1 MDHSRRS
8 IAVLLTA
15 AAGASGQSPAQASL
29 RSEVYPFESLPVRG
43 TGNPSR
49 SRAVL
54 RGKNR
59 KGMTVEAHHTELAP
73 GSAPHPPHQHVHEE
87 MIVVREGL
95 MEVTITGKAV
105 KLGPGG
111 IAYIASNEEHGWRNI
126 GDTQAHY
133 LVITLG
139 MGDGA

>member
-1 MDHSRRS
+1 MDHSRRGMT
-8 IAVLLTA
+8 VLLA
-15 AAGASGQSPAQASL
+15 AATGALGQTPTAPAL
-29 RSEVYPFESLPVRG
+29 RSEIYPFESLPVRG
-43 TGNPSR
+43 TGPSR

-73 GSAPHPPHQHVHEE
+73 GSAPHPPHHHVHEE
-87 MIVVREGL
+87 IIAVREGL
-95 MEVTITGKAV
+95 VEVTITGKAV

-111 IAYIASNEEHGWRNI
+111 IAYIASNEEHGWRNV

>member
-8 IAVLLTA
+8 ISLLLATGAGVL
-15 AAGASGQSPAQASL
+15 GQTPAASL
-29 RSEVYPFESLPVRG
+29 RSEFYPFESLPVRG
-43 TGNPSR
+43 NGPSR

-59 KGMTVEAHHTELAP
+59 KGMTVEVHHTELAP
-73 GSAPHPPHQHVHEE
+73 GSAPHAPHHHVHEE
-87 MIVVREGL
+87 IIAVREGL
-95 MEVTITGKAV
+95 MEVTIAHKTV

-111 IAYIASNEEHGWRNI
+111 MAYVASNEEHGWKNA

-133 LVITLG
+133 VIITLG

>member
-1 MDHSRRS
+1 MHPSRRRL
-8 IAVLLTA
+8 ALLL
-15 AAGASGQSPAQASL
+15 AGAASAPGQAPAPAAL
-29 RSEVYPFESLPVRG
+29 RSEFYPFEDLPVRG
-43 TGNPSR
+43 AGNSR

-59 KGMTVEAHHTELAP
+59 KGTTVEAHHTELAA
-73 GSAPHPPHQHVHEE
+73 GSAPHPPHHHVHEE
-87 MIVVREGL
+87 IIVVREGL
-95 MEVTITGKAV
+95 MEVTIADKAV

-111 IAYIASNEEHGWRNI
+111 IAYVASNEEHGWRNV
-126 GDTQAHY
+126 GDKQAHY

>member
-1 MDHSRRS
+1 M
-8 IAVLLTA
+8 AVLLA
-15 AAGASGQSPAQASL
+15 SVAGAVAQAPPAATL
-29 RSEVYPFESLPVRG
+29 RSEFYPFDSLPVRG
-43 TGNPSR
+43 SGTSR

-73 GSAPHPPHQHVHEE
+73 GSAPHPPHRHVHEE

-95 MEVTITGKAV
+95 MEVTIAGKSM

-111 IAYIASNEEHGWRNI
+111 VAYIASNEEHGWRNA

>member
-1 MDHSRRS
+1 M
-8 IAVLLTA
+8 LLATA
-15 AAGASGQSPAQASL
+15 ACGLCQAPAGAALPSGFF
-29 RSEVYPFESLPVRG
+29 PFELLPVRG
-43 TGNPSR
+43 TGASR

-59 KGMTVEAHHTELAP
+59 KGMTVEAHHTELAA
-73 GSAPHPPHQHVHEE
+73 GSAPHPPHRHIHEE
-87 MIVVREGL
+87 LIVVREGL
-95 MEVTITGKAV
+95 MEVTIAGKSA

-111 IAYIASNEEHGWRNI
+111 VAYVASNEEHGWLNV

>member
-1 MDHSRRS
+1 MNHSRRS
-8 IAVLLTA
+8 LTLFLAA
-15 AAGASGQSPAQASL
+15 AAGASAQTPAPSALPSQF
-29 RSEVYPFESLPVRG
+29 YPFESLPVRG
-43 TGNPSR
+43 TGPSR

-73 GSAPHPPHQHVHEE
+73 GSAPHPPHRHVHEE
-87 MIVVREGL
+87 IISVREGL
-95 MEVTITGKAV
+95 MEVTISGKSV

-111 IAYIASNEEHGWRNI
+111 LAYIASNEEHGWRNV
-126 GDTQAHY
+126 GETQAHY

>member
-8 IAVLLTA
+8 IAVLLANVASALGQTPA
-15 AAGASGQSPAQASL
+15 AANL
-29 RSEVYPFESLPVRG
+29 RSEFYPFESLSVRG
-43 TGNPSR
+43 TGPSR

-59 KGMTVEAHHTELAP
+59 KGMTIEVHHTELAP
-73 GSAPHPPHQHVHEE
+73 DAAPHPPHHHVHEE
-87 MIVVREGL
+87 IIAVREGL
-95 MEVTITGKAV
+95 VEVTIAGKAV
-105 KLGPGG
+105 RLGPGG
-111 IAYIASNEEHGWRNI
+111 MAYIASNDEHGWKNA

-133 LVITLG
+133 VVITLG

>member
-8 IAVLLTA
+8 LTVLMAA
-15 AAGASGQSPAQASL
+15 AAGALGQTPATSTL
-29 RSEVYPFESLPVRG
+29 RSEFYPFESLPARG
-43 TGNPSR
+43 RGPSR

-73 GSAPHPPHQHVHEE
+73 GSAPHPPHHHVHEE
-87 MIVVREGL
+87 IIAVREGL

-111 IAYIASNEEHGWRNI
+111 VAYIASNEEHGWRNV

-139 MGDGA
+139 MGDGS